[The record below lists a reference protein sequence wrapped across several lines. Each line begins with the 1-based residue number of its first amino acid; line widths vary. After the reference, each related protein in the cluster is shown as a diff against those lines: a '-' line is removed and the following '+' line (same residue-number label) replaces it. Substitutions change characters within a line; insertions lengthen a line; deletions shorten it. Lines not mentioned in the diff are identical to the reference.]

1 MSILVQKFGGTS
13 VATED
18 SRGKVVKKILDARK
32 QGKDVVVVVSAMG
45 RKPAPYATDSILEL
59 VDNVN
64 PHLNAR
70 ERDAI
75 VSCGENLSAVVLVA
89 ALTAAGCDA
98 VSFTGGQAGIVTDE
112 VFGDARIK
120 RIDPTRIL
128 NALKVGKVAVVTG
141 FQGITETGDVAT
153 LGRGGSDTTAS
164 ALGAALSAE
173 LVEIYTDVEG
183 IMTADPRVVPDAKY
197 QETVSYRDLVEMAN
211 LGAKVIHPRAV
222 EIAMHARIP
231 LAIKNTFSDAPGTL
245 VTDVGNSGVSVSV
258 TDKLVAAVAHM
269 SGVAQIICVED
280 SFRTTHIVLN
290 VFASLAKENISI
302 DMVNVFP
309 ERMAFIVNEKDVER
323 TVKILEDMGLN
334 TTVTTGCAKVSVI
347 GGGMRGTPGVMSRFV
362 KALNSADVTILQT
375 SDSHNSISCL
385 VPVQDMERAAR
396 SLHSEFQLAR

>member
-128 NALKVGKVAVVTG
+128 NALKAGKVAVVTG

-153 LGRGGSDTTAS
+153 LGRG
-164 ALGAALSAE
+164 
-173 LVEIYTDVEG
+173 
-183 IMTADPRVVPDAKY
+183 
-197 QETVSYRDLVEMAN
+197 
-211 LGAKVIHPRAV
+211 
-222 EIAMHARIP
+222 
-231 LAIKNTFSDAPGTL
+231 
-245 VTDVGNSGVSVSV
+245 
-258 TDKLVAAVAHM
+258 
-269 SGVAQIICVED
+269 
-280 SFRTTHIVLN
+280 
-290 VFASLAKENISI
+290 
-302 DMVNVFP
+302 
-309 ERMAFIVNEKDVER
+309 
-323 TVKILEDMGLN
+323 
-334 TTVTTGCAKVSVI
+334 
-347 GGGMRGTPGVMSRFV
+347 
-362 KALNSADVTILQT
+362 
-375 SDSHNSISCL
+375 
-385 VPVQDMERAAR
+385 
-396 SLHSEFQLAR
+396 